1 MFAYLNKFIKGGV
14 FTLLLPDCLSSSVI
28 KSTCCW
34 EVFQVGQEN
43 FM

>member
-1 MFAYLNKFIKGGV
+1 MFAYLNKFIRGV
-14 FTLLLPDCLSSSVI
+14 FTLLLPDSLSSSVI